1 MPRSGFQIVT
11 TDSVGGQIDSTFI
24 SKLKIEFRVT
34 SFTEFTSISIS
45 RMDDEQIVGE
55 LSTGRIDFTLELP
68 IDANCRIEIVFPRDM
83 PLTQDMEYVN
93 TEGIINSEIMAPTS
107 FTPALNNSF
116 YIDGCDEYMTTISN
130 MVTMVKMKNKGHVM
144 ATESF
149 KIYLWTLDS
158 KGTTFPIAKRET
170 GIFFT
175 Q

>member
-1 MPRSGFQIVT
+1 
-11 TDSVGGQIDSTFI
+11 
-24 SKLKIEFRVT
+24 
-34 SFTEFTSISIS
+34 
-45 RMDDEQIVGE
+45 MDTQQIVGE

-83 PLTQDMEYVN
+83 PLTNEMEYVQ
-93 TEGIINSEIMAPTS
+93 TEGIINNDLMAPTS
-107 FTPALNNSF
+107 FTPSLNNSF
-116 YIDGCDEYMTTISN
+116 YIDGCDTYMTTISN
-130 MVTMVKMKNKGHVM
+130 MLTMVKMKNKGHVM

-170 GIFFT
+170 GIYFT